1 LPEALARAHHDSTL
15 SRPARRL
22 ERGRNMS
29 LPRAFLRRLLTRPA
43 RTIAGATLAAVM
55 TGVIINALALQK
67 SHRGAPPAAP
77 LAAPA
82 AGLGAPPAQPA
93 TTSGESAPIVVAPP
107 SRPAD
112 HGGVAETSGGR
123 TDPIRDLI
131 RTESGPKDVEAK
143 HLTLAA
149 QTALIKLGFAIKADG
164 LAGASTQQAILQYE
178 RTHGYIPLGEITP
191 KLVKELSAAA
201 AAQR

>member
-1 LPEALARAHHDSTL
+1 
-15 SRPARRL
+15 
-22 ERGRNMS
+22 MS
-29 LPRAFLRRLLTRPA
+29 LPRIFLRRLLTRPA

-67 SHRGAPPAAP
+67 SHRGALPAAPIAAPVATAAAPLAGPVATPPAAP
-77 LAAPA
+77 
-82 AGLGAPPAQPA
+82 AGALGAQPAQPA
-93 TTSGESAPIVVAPP
+93 TANGEGAPVMVAPP

-112 HGGVAETSGGR
+112 LGAAAETPGGR
-123 TDPIRDLI
+123 TDPIRELI
-131 RTESGPKDVEAK
+131 RGESGSKDVEAK
-143 HLTLAA
+143 RLTLAA

-164 LAGASTQQAILQYE
+164 FAGASTHEAIQQYE

>member
-1 LPEALARAHHDSTL
+1 
-15 SRPARRL
+15 
-22 ERGRNMS
+22 MS

-67 SHRGAPPAAP
+67 SHRGAPPPAP
-77 LAAPA
+77 LVAPA
-82 AGLGAPPAQPA
+82 VALIAPPAQPA
-93 TTSGESAPIVVAPP
+93 TASGESAPIMVAPP
-107 SRPAD
+107 SRPPD
-112 HGGVAETSGGR
+112 HGAGAETSAGR

-131 RTESGPKDVEAK
+131 RGDSGPKDLEAK
-143 HLTLAA
+143 RLTLAA

-164 LAGASTQQAILQYE
+164 LAGASTQQAIQQYE
-178 RTHGYIPLGEITP
+178 RAHGYIPLGEITP

-201 AAQR
+201 AQR